1 MGILQTGSGRRRGR
15 LFRAALAGALL
26 VVLLTL
32 QNDLLALVP
41 QRLEGLGRLAVLAL
55 AVVLSAIMVRDLVGA
70 IFQSTDRQTTV
81 MWRNFSSWTLYAL
94 MGLLIASA
102 LGVNLSGFLVGGA
115 ILGVIVAAASQASLG
130 NFFAGLVLMLGRP
143 YRVGAALR
151 LRGPI
156 GGGAEFEGTVVDMG
170 ALYTTLRTAAGETLK
185 LPNSGVVTSALVM
198 GEAPLQAEV
207 EVEMPPTTA
216 LKPVEERVRQYLGQ
230 PSADVTIRPQTL
242 KALDATTLVCRVQ
255 VRSET
260 PVEPAVLAEAL
271 VHAVQRREG
280 ERDGRSQSDGQ
291 GGGQSGAQG
300 QPEVRHQ
307 DERLLTAE
315 ARPTAV

>member
-1 MGILQTGSGRRRGR
+1 MI
-15 LFRAALAGALL
+15 
-26 VVLLTL
+26 LLTL

-41 QRLEGLGRLAVLAL
+41 HRLEGLGRLAVLGL
-55 AVVLSAIMVRDLVGA
+55 AVVLSAVMVRDLVGA
-70 IFQSTDRQTTV
+70 IFQSADRQAAV
-81 MWRNFSSWTLYAL
+81 MWRNLSSWTLYAL

-143 YRVGAALR
+143 YRVGASLR

-170 ALYTTLRTAAGETLK
+170 ALYTTLRTAGGETLK
-185 LPNSGVVTSALVM
+185 LPNSAVVTSALVM

-216 LKPVEERVRQYLGQ
+216 LKPVEERVRRYLGQ

-242 KALDATTLVCRVQ
+242 KALDATTLVCKVQ

-260 PVEPAVLAEAL
+260 PVEPSVLAEAL
-271 VHAVQRREG
+271 VHAVEG
-280 ERDGRSQSDGQ
+280 SGRDGGGVPGAGQDAGQDGGHDGGQ
-291 GGGQSGAQG
+291 GYGEAGGQPDGEAQG
-300 QPEVRHQ
+300 HGRGVV
-307 DERLLTAE
+307 TAE
-315 ARPTAV
+315 AGMTAG